1 MHQTS
6 LKVPEQ
12 GTYKFEQFRT
22 WKNEFQSTGFGHVAY
37 IALNFAEVLNTAR
50 EKFKSLKA
58 YHESLANVDVR
69 HQRALDRLQNTMTG
83 AALSYEQSIQNQ
95 GRSNA

>member
-12 GTYKFEQFRT
+12 GTYKFEQFRA
-22 WKNEFQSTGFGHVAY
+22 WRKEFQSTGLGHIAY
-37 IALNFAEVLNTAR
+37 IALNFAEVLNTGR

-58 YHESLANVDVR
+58 YHETFASVDAQ
-69 HQRALDRLQNTMTG
+69 HQRALDRLQNTMIG
-83 AALSYEQSIQNQ
+83 AAISYEQSMQSK
-95 GRSNA
+95 GPLKV